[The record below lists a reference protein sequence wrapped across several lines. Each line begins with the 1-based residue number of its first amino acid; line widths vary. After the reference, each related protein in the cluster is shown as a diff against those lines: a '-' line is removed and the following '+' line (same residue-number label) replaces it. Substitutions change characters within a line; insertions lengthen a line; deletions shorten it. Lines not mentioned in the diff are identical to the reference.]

1 MVYLK
6 NILYFRDMW
15 KAESIIRNYW
25 NIHKKLY

>member
-1 MVYLK
+1 
-6 NILYFRDMW
+6 LYFRDMW